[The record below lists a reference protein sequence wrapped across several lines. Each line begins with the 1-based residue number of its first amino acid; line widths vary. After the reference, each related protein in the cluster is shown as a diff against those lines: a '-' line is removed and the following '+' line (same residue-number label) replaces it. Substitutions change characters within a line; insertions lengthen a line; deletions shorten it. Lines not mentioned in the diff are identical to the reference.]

1 MANIELNGNTYSNV
15 PYVDLPTTS
24 QTTARFWEDVL
35 KMGVLRNDAELVQT
49 WSKDSMFV
57 STDGGTIPA
66 YSTAATTLIAGANL
80 TPTASLAFTTYNYY
94 VLIRA
99 LTIPTYNTSVI
110 EKSRNEYSTTSSMYE
125 VFEVPASTFKTLD
138 GSKTYGSQS
147 TNIVSAGVAYRML
160 FWSSATAL
168 TLYGSTYGVQ
178 QIPTAPTISSSTLT
192 IKNPSLQIRGNTT
205 YLTQSVWESI
215 TDIRYQYVIELY
227 RAPKGN
233 LNLNGWGMYTQA
245 MHIVDCVQT
254 ASHKLT

>member
-1 MANIELNGNTYSNV
+1 MANIELNGSTYPNV

-66 YSTAATTLIAGANL
+66 YSTTAQTLIAGADL
-80 TPTASLAFTTYNYY
+80 TPTASLTYASYNYY
-94 VLIRA
+94 VLVRT
-99 LTIPTYNTSVI
+99 LTIPSYNTATI
-110 EKSRNEYSTTSSMYE
+110 EKSRNEYSVTSAMYE
-125 VFEVPASTFKTLD
+125 IFEIPASTFKTLD
-138 GSKTYGSQS
+138 GSKAVTSRS
-147 TNIVSAGVAYRML
+147 TNVISAGTAQRLLY
-160 FWSSATAL
+160 WSSATAVA
-168 TLYGSTYGVQ
+168 LYHSTYGVYQ
-178 QIPTAPTISSSTLT
+178 APTAPTISSSTLT
-192 IKNPSLQIRGNTT
+192 IKNPSLQMRGHTS
-205 YLTQSVWESI
+205 YLTQSVWGTI

-245 MHIVDCVQT
+245 MHIVDCVNST
-254 ASHKLT
+254 NHNLT